1 MCEEREEVSVEIIRE
16 KLFISECG
24 MFFFFATSRCLQR
37 GCYTHF
43 DARRRRHRYASS
55 FLFCARATTSQ
66 QIPFGMKLAGKHNS
80 KASEGNHVCALV
92 PIKKITISRLSITH
106 VICDRATPPSHLG
119 YVDMFISI
127 QGFEF
132 EWFTTLK
139 GGRRW

>member
-37 GCYTHF
+37 GCYIHF
-43 DARRRRHRYASS
+43 EARRRRHRYASS

-92 PIKKITISRLSITH
+92 PIKKNYNFDNTRHLRQG
-106 VICDRATPPSHLG
+106 DPSESPWLRR
-119 YVDMFISI
+119 YVYFHP
-127 QGFEF
+127 G
-132 EWFTTLK
+132 L
-139 GGRRW
+139 